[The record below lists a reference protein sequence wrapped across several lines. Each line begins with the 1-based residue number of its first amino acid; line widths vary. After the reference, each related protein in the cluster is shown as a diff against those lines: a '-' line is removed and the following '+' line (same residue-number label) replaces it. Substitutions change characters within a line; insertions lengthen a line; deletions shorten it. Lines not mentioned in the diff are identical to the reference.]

1 MMKSE
6 QIRNNVLLDDLDKKI
21 VNHLL
26 FHGRDSYREIAK
38 QLHVSTATIMHRM
51 KSLAS
56 VVKKVGIHLDYDAL
70 GFDVSVIINIQIAKG
85 RLFDVEKKIAT
96 HENVQAVYDVTGDY
110 DAVILARF
118 KNTKQMDKFLK
129 QIQTYDFVERTMTQI
144 ILNTMKEESLRV

>member
-1 MMKSE
+1 MGVSK
-6 QIRNNVLLDDLDKKI
+6 QIGNNIILDDLDKKI
-21 VNHLL
+21 INHLL
-26 FHGRDSYREIAK
+26 FQGRDSYRQIAK
-38 QLHVSTATIMHRM
+38 ELHVSTATIMHRM
-51 KSLAS
+51 KTLQS
-56 VVKKVGIHLDYDAL
+56 VVKKVGAQLNYDLL

-96 HENVQAVYDVTGDY
+96 HESVQAVYDVTGDY

-144 ILNTMKEESLRV
+144 ILNTMKEESLRI